1 MKAYKIQLHDF
12 DELIVCAAPNA
23 SKAKAECVQGL
34 LEVGY
39 RNWKDALFLIKS
51 CRREP
56 SLDVWANQFSS
67 VESWDYDRAVNQ
79 ANKEGDRDSNS

>member
-1 MKAYKIQLHDF
+1 MKAYKIQIHNYSDS
-12 DELIVCAAPNA
+12 IACAAPNA

-39 RNWKDALFLIKS
+39 RNWKNALSLIKS

-67 VESWDYDRAVNQ
+67 VESWDYDRAVEQ
-79 ANKEGDRDSNS
+79 VNKESKSCN